1 MISVR
6 RMKLEDLKLNQNLMK
21 GIKEMGYEEPTEI
34 QEKCIPIILEGGDI
48 FGQSKT
54 GSGKTAAFGLP
65 ILEKIKPGA
74 GIQALILTP
83 TRELCVQVTQ
93 ALNDFGKYANT
104 KSVSIYGGVGI
115 EPQIRD
121 LKKADIVVG
130 TPGRIQ
136 DHLDRKTVSFQNIK
150 FLVLDEADRMFDMGF
165 VDAVERIL
173 THTQKNKQTLLFSAT
188 ISKNVNHILKKHLKN
203 PVIIKSSEH
212 VDPTK
217 LKHSYY
223 NIKYYEKFS
232 LLVHLLK
239 KETSG
244 LALVFC
250 ATRRE
255 VDLLTRNLRKQWIK
269 VMGIHGGLT
278 QNKRQLALNQ
288 LKSEDIKVLVAT
300 DVAARGLDIPNI
312 THVYNYDVP
321 KTSEEYIHRIGRT
334 ARAGENGEAI
344 TLLIEKDYSNFD
356 NILSNRKIQIKK
368 VEAPKFEKVYFERNM
383 ERKPRQQIYESR
395 RFNQRY
401 TKRKNY

>member
-1 MISVR
+1 
-6 RMKLEDLKLNQNLMK
+6 MKLEDLKLNQNLMK

-223 NIKYYEKFS
+223 NIKYYEK
-232 LLVHLLK
+232 
-239 KETSG
+239 
-244 LALVFC
+244 
-250 ATRRE
+250 
-255 VDLLTRNLRKQWIK
+255 
-269 VMGIHGGLT
+269 
-278 QNKRQLALNQ
+278 
-288 LKSEDIKVLVAT
+288 
-300 DVAARGLDIPNI
+300 
-312 THVYNYDVP
+312 
-321 KTSEEYIHRIGRT
+321 
-334 ARAGENGEAI
+334 
-344 TLLIEKDYSNFD
+344 
-356 NILSNRKIQIKK
+356 
-368 VEAPKFEKVYFERNM
+368 
-383 ERKPRQQIYESR
+383 
-395 RFNQRY
+395 
-401 TKRKNY
+401 